1 MPVRPEEEQ
10 AAAAARTEPFEI
22 SHEAAD
28 RQEEEPQGPSEEEV
42 TAARIQADEV
52 VIEGI
57 RRAEVSPCQLGL
69 VDQRLESWNHERSL
83 QSHRRS
89 RHWAVRDIPE
99 PCRRNLAVSTI
110 SFHNLPFCPFC
121 E

>member
-1 MPVRPEEEQ
+1 MRPEEEQ

-28 RQEEEPQGPSEEEV
+28 RQEEEPQGASEEEV

-57 RRAEVSPCQLGL
+57 RRAEVSLLSVGAC
-69 VDQRLESWNHERSL
+69 
-83 QSHRRS
+83 
-89 RHWAVRDIPE
+89 
-99 PCRRNLAVSTI
+99 
-110 SFHNLPFCPFC
+110 
-121 E
+121 